1 MDLVF
6 LCIRRRKEY
15 SMKNSVRR
23 NALILAVLLAV
34 CPLSGCGGN
43 EGSDSAKNKPAVTDE
58 VQPADSTDTTT
69 APDSDGDTDGKS
81 SDKKNS
87 SAKTTTKAAD
97 GKKTSSET
105 TDSKGNAAK
114 TNSGDSDA
122 KDGNSASD
130 GADNSNQDSA
140 GGQSSG
146 KTDGKTDGK
155 TNSGSSKTTTAKK
168 TNNPPTKTEPKQT
181 EKPQEDDPEDEDEPK
196 VKETKYIQLNGT
208 TAQYQGTGIYVE
220 NGKIT
225 ISKGG
230 TYQISGTLSNGQ
242 IYIMTDD
249 KKVRLQ
255 LAGCEITNNA
265 GSAINC
271 QQAKKLTIETLAGTV
286 NTISD
291 GGTHDDDKGAIFSE
305 DTVVFDGEGELNI
318 NGKYAHGVQSDDD
331 IVVNNGTLNIV
342 STKSGLHSN
351 DGIDIN
357 GGKLFCDGGT
367 NGIKTDGYININGG
381 ESIFIGGTREEK
393 GAVYCD
399 GTFAVNGGTLYAIGN
414 TCTTPDK
421 SVCGAAVVGAVFP
434 MTQGSN
440 TVVQFAC
447 GGSPIATFTS
457 PRNFKYAV
465 YAGGNLNVNTEYTVS
480 YGGTVS
486 GGSTEHFVTQG
497 GAYSGGAD
505 GGKLFTDSMV
515 TFYHVQS

>member
-1 MDLVF
+1 MGLVF
-6 LCIRRRKEY
+6 LCIRRQKGYCMKKTGY
-15 SMKNSVRR
+15 SSRR
-23 NALILAVLLAV
+23 NALLLAVLLAA

-43 EGSDSAKNKPAVTDE
+43 EPSDSVENKPAVTDAAA
-58 VQPADSTDTTT
+58 PTDGTDTTT
-69 APDSDGDTDGKS
+69 APDSDGKKDEKS
-81 SDKKNS
+81 SDKKDS
-87 SAKTTTKAAD
+87 SAKTTTKSAD

-105 TDSKGNAAK
+105 TDSKGNIGK
-114 TNSGDSDA
+114 TNSGDSDSQ
-122 KDGNSASD
+122 DGNSASD
-130 GADNSNQDSA
+130 GADPSNQDSA

-146 KTDGKTDGK
+146 KTDGKSD
-155 TNSGSSKTTTAKK
+155 SGSSKATTAKK
-168 TNNPPTKTEPKQT
+168 QNSTPTKTETKQT
-181 EKPQEDDPEDEDEPK
+181 DKPQGSDPEADDEPK

-255 LAGCEITNNA
+255 LAGCDITNPA

-271 QQAKKLTIETLAGTV
+271 QQAKKLTIETMAGTV

-305 DTVVFDGEGELNI
+305 ETVVFEGEGTLNI
-318 NGKYAHGVQSDDD
+318 HGKYAHGVQSDDD
-331 IVVNNGTLNIV
+331 IIVDNGTINIT

-381 ESIFIGGTREEK
+381 ESILIGGTREEK

-414 TCTTPDK
+414 TCTMPDNGA
-421 SVCGAAVVGAVFP
+421 CGAAVVGAVFP
-434 MTQGSN
+434 MSQGLN
-440 TVVQFAC
+440 TPVQFAC
-447 GGSPIATFTS
+447 GGSPIAVFTS

-465 YAGGNLNVNTEYTVS
+465 YAGGNLDVNTEYTVS
-480 YGGTVS
+480 YGGSVS
-486 GGSTEHFVTQG
+486 GGTTENFVTQG
-497 GAYSGGAD
+497 GSVSGGID
-505 GGKLFTDSMV
+505 GGKLFTGSMV